1 LDRDATRLAAQIDS
15 QLDRIVGVI
24 SWIWL
29 GLIALIVLT
38 VILRFVFSAGRIELE
53 ELEWHLYAVGFLT
66 GIVACTVR
74 DRHVRVDVFRERMS
88 ARTRAWIDFYGTL
101 LLQLPFLALLL
112 WSSWYFVV
120 DSYVLAE
127 RSAAA
132 GGLSHRWILKAFLP
146 TSLAMLVIA
155 TTAQLLRI
163 LDALFGHGAR
173 EGRR

>member
-1 LDRDATRLAAQIDS
+1 MDRDATRLATQIDS

-88 ARTRAWIDFYGTL
+88 PRTRAWIDFYGTL

-112 WSSWYFVV
+112 WSSWHFVV
-120 DSYVLAE
+120 DSYVFAE

>member
-1 LDRDATRLAAQIDS
+1 MDADATSVARQIDS
-15 QLDRIVGVI
+15 QLDRIAGLV

-38 VILRFVFSAGRIELE
+38 VILRFVFSAGRVDLE

-88 ARTRAWIDFYGTL
+88 PRTRAWIDFYGTL
-101 LLQLPFLALLL
+101 LLQLPFLALVL
-112 WSSWYFVV
+112 WSAWPFLV
-120 DSYVLAE
+120 DSYVMAE

-146 TSLAMLVIA
+146 ISLAMLIIA
-155 TTAQLLRI
+155 TTSQLLRI
-163 LDALFGHGAR
+163 IDVLFVHETR
-173 EGRR
+173 ENRR

>member
-1 LDRDATRLAAQIDS
+1 MDSDATRFTTQIDS
-15 QLDRIVGVI
+15 QLDRIAGVV

-74 DRHVRVDVFRERMS
+74 DRHVRVDVLRERMS
-88 ARTRAWIDFYGTL
+88 PRTRAWIDFYGTL
-101 LLQLPFLALLL
+101 LLQLPFLALVL
-112 WSSWYFVV
+112 WSSWDFVV

-155 TTAQLLRI
+155 TTSQLLRI
-163 LDALFGHGAR
+163 IDALFGHGAR
-173 EGRR
+173 ESRR

>member
-1 LDRDATRLAAQIDS
+1 LDSDATRLATQIDS
-15 QLDRIVGVI
+15 QLDRIAGVI

-38 VILRFVFSAGRIELE
+38 VILRFVFGAGRIELE

-101 LLQLPFLALLL
+101 LLQLPFLALVL

-155 TTAQLLRI
+155 TTSQLLRI
-163 LDALFGHGAR
+163 IDALFGHGAR